1 MTDIKKLPDLGV
13 QNGDLLLTI
22 ALIKIW
28 KSGKRW
34 LLPSEVLD
42 TTNEFVKQ
50 LQEKNSLIVMLIEMK
65 RYYNQMLQTFS
76 NLWGQ
81 TKVFWSQQI
90 SAELATKQI
99 MIGNTELK
107 QRAQDYTKILLNLQM
122 VDKLYSFLSSVVNKW
137 FR

>member
-50 LQEKNSLIVMLIEMK
+50 LQEKNSQIVMLIEMK

-107 QRAQDYTKILLNLQM
+107 QREQDYTKILLNLQM